1 MQYFPVLESN
11 FKVIKNRPLCLED
24 GERFVIKHCV
34 YFEGTKKI
42 KISIT
47 RYGNDMEELEMTEKE
62 FKDYVKKLKVYRKT
76 EEE

>member
-1 MQYFPVLESN
+1 MQYIPVLESN

-42 KISIT
+42 KLSIT
-47 RYGNDMEELEMTEKE
+47 RYGDDLTEIELTEKE
-62 FKDYVKKLKVYRKT
+62 FKDYVRKLKAYRKP
-76 EEE
+76 EQK